1 MHTSF
6 SKEEKLILDKIKSY
20 CQYQERCTKEVRKKL
35 NTLKASTEST
45 EKIISFLKHN
55 DFLKDERFAQ
65 FFIQGKLRIKKWGK
79 IKLKYELK
87 SRGINYQIIET
98 SIKNIPD
105 DEYISYFDEF
115 SSNKIKFLKGTMDQ
129 KKRSFIN
136 YFTYRGWENDLIYQ
150 KLRDIN

>member
-55 DFLKDERFAQ
+55 DFLNDERFAQ

>member
-6 SKEEKLILDKIKSY
+6 SEEEKLILEKIKSY

-35 NTLKASTEST
+35 YNLKTSTEST
-45 EKIISFLKHN
+45 EKIISFLKNN
-55 DFLKDERFAQ
+55 DFFNDERFVK

-98 SIKNIPD
+98 SIKNISD
-105 DEYISYFDEF
+105 DEYISYFEEY
-115 SSNKIKFLKGTMDQ
+115 SSNKIKFLKGTLAQ

>member
-55 DFLKDERFAQ
+55 DFLNDERFVQ

>member
-6 SKEEKLILDKIKSY
+6 SKEEKLIIDKIKAY

-35 NTLKASTEST
+35 YTLKASTESI
-45 EKIISFLKHN
+45 EKIISFLTNN
-55 DFLKDERFAQ
+55 DLLNDERFVK

-98 SIKNIPD
+98 SIKNISD
-105 DEYISYFDEF
+105 DEYISYFEEF
-115 SSNKIKFLKGTMDQ
+115 SSNKIKFLKGTLEQ

>member
-6 SKEEKLILDKIKSY
+6 SKEEKLILEKIKSY
-20 CQYQERCTKEVRKKL
+20 CQYQERYTKEVRKKL
-35 NTLKASTEST
+35 YSLKTSTESI
-45 EKIISFLKHN
+45 EKIISFLTNK
-55 DFLKDERFAQ
+55 DFLSDERFTQ

-87 SRGINYQIIET
+87 SRGINYKLVDT
-98 SIKNIPD
+98 YLKNISD
-105 DEYISYFDEF
+105 DEYVSYFEEF
-115 SSNKIKFLKGTMDQ
+115 SSNKIKFLKGTLDQ

>member
-1 MHTSF
+1 MHISF
-6 SKEEKLILDKIKSY
+6 SEEEKLILEKIKSY

-35 NTLKASTEST
+35 YNLKTSTEST
-45 EKIISFLKHN
+45 EKIISFLTNN
-55 DFLKDERFAQ
+55 DFLNDERFVK

-98 SIKNIPD
+98 SIKNISD
-105 DEYISYFDEF
+105 DEYISYFEEF
-115 SSNKIKFLKGTMDQ
+115 SSNKIKFLKGTTDQ

>member
-1 MHTSF
+1 
-6 SKEEKLILDKIKSY
+6 LY
-20 CQYQERCTKEVRKKL
+20 
-35 NTLKASTEST
+35 TLKTSTEST
-45 EKIISFLKHN
+45 EKIISFLTKN
-55 DFLKDERFAQ
+55 DFLNDERFVK

-87 SRGINYQIIET
+87 SRGINYQIIEAF
-98 SIKNIPD
+98 IKDIPD
-105 DEYISYFDEF
+105 DEYISYFEEF
-115 SSNKIKFLKGTMDQ
+115 SSNKIKFLKGTVDQ

>member
-6 SKEEKLILDKIKSY
+6 NKEEKLIIDKIKSY

-35 NTLKASTEST
+35 YALKASTESI

-55 DFLKDERFAQ
+55 DFLKDERFVQ

-98 SIKNIPD
+98 SIKNIPV

>member
-1 MHTSF
+1 MHTSL

-35 NTLKASTEST
+35 YTLKASTESI

-55 DFLKDERFAQ
+55 DFLNDERFAQ

-87 SRGINYQIIET
+87 IRAINYQIIET

-105 DEYISYFDEF
+105 DEYISHFEEF

-150 KLRDIN
+150 KLREIN

>member
-6 SKEEKLILDKIKSY
+6 SKEEKLILEKIKSY

-35 NTLKASTEST
+35 YTFKTSTESI
-45 EKIISFLKHN
+45 EKIISFLINN
-55 DFLKDERFAQ
+55 DFLNDERFVK

-87 SRGINYQIIET
+87 SRGVNYQIIET
-98 SIKNIPD
+98 SIKNISD
-105 DEYISYFDEF
+105 DEYISYFEEF
-115 SSNKIKFLKGTMDQ
+115 SSNKIKFLKGTLDQ

>member
-6 SKEEKLILDKIKSY
+6 SKEEKLILEKIKSY

-35 NTLKASTEST
+35 YNLKTSTESS
-45 EKIISFLKHN
+45 EKIISFLTNN
-55 DFLKDERFAQ
+55 DFLNDERFVK

-87 SRGINYQIIET
+87 SRGVNYKLVDT
-98 SIKNIPD
+98 YLKNISD
-105 DEYISYFDEF
+105 DEYDSYFEEF
-115 SSNKIKFLKGTMDQ
+115 SSNKIKFLKGTLDQ

-136 YFTYRGWENDLIYQ
+136 YFTYRGWENELIYQ

>member
-1 MHTSF
+1 MHISF
-6 SKEEKLILDKIKSY
+6 SKEEELILEKIKSY

-35 NTLKASTEST
+35 YTFKTSTEST
-45 EKIISFLKHN
+45 EKIISFLTKN
-55 DFLKDERFAQ
+55 DFLNDERFVK

-87 SRGINYQIIET
+87 SRGINYQIIEAF
-98 SIKNIPD
+98 IKDIPD
-105 DEYISYFDEF
+105 DEYISYFEEF
-115 SSNKIKFLKGTMDQ
+115 SSNKIKFLKGTLDQ

>member
-6 SKEEKLILDKIKSY
+6 SKEEKLILEKIKSY

-35 NTLKASTEST
+35 YTLKTSTEST
-45 EKIISFLKHN
+45 EKIISFLTNN
-55 DFLKDERFAQ
+55 DFLNDERFTQ

-87 SRGINYQIIET
+87 SRGINYKLVDT
-98 SIKNIPD
+98 YLKNISD
-105 DEYISYFDEF
+105 DEYVSYFEEF
-115 SSNKIKFLKGTMDQ
+115 SSNKIKFLKGTLDQ

-136 YFTYRGWENDLIYQ
+136 YFTYRGWENELIYQ

>member
-6 SKEEKLILDKIKSY
+6 SEEEKLILEKIKSY

-35 NTLKASTEST
+35 YALKASTESI

-55 DFLKDERFAQ
+55 DFLNDQRFVQ

-98 SIKNIPD
+98 SIKNISD
-105 DEYISYFDEF
+105 EEYISYFEEF
-115 SSNKIKFLKGTMDQ
+115 SSNKIKFLKGTLDQ

>member
-6 SKEEKLILDKIKSY
+6 SKEEKLILEKIKSY
-20 CQYQERCTKEVRKKL
+20 CQYQERCIKEVRKKL
-35 NTLKASTEST
+35 YTLKVSTEST
-45 EKIISFLKHN
+45 EKIISFLTNN
-55 DFLKDERFAQ
+55 DLLNDERFVK

-98 SIKNIPD
+98 SIKNISD
-105 DEYISYFDEF
+105 DEYISYFEEF
-115 SSNKIKFLKGTMDQ
+115 SSNKIKFLKGTLEQ

>member
-1 MHTSF
+1 MHISF
-6 SKEEKLILDKIKSY
+6 SEEEKLILEKIKSY

-35 NTLKASTEST
+35 YNLKTSTEST
-45 EKIISFLKHN
+45 EKIISFLTNN
-55 DFLKDERFAQ
+55 DLLNDERFVK

-87 SRGINYQIIET
+87 SRGVNYQIIET
-98 SIKNIPD
+98 SIKDIPD
-105 DEYISYFDEF
+105 DEYISYFEEF
-115 SSNKIKFLKGTMDQ
+115 SSNKIKFLKGTLEQ

-150 KLRDIN
+150 KLKDIN

>member
-1 MHTSF
+1 
-6 SKEEKLILDKIKSY
+6 
-20 CQYQERCTKEVRKKL
+20 L
-35 NTLKASTEST
+35 N
-45 EKIISFLKHN
+45 
-55 DFLKDERFAQ
+55 DERFVK

-87 SRGINYQIIET
+87 SRGINYQIIEAF
-98 SIKNIPD
+98 IKDIPD
-105 DEYISYFDEF
+105 DEYISYFEEF
-115 SSNKIKFLKGTMDQ
+115 SSNKIKFLKGTVDQ

>member
-6 SKEEKLILDKIKSY
+6 SKEEKLILEKIKSY

-35 NTLKASTEST
+35 YSLKTSTESI
-45 EKIISFLKHN
+45 EKIISFLTNK
-55 DFLKDERFAQ
+55 DFLSDERCTQ

-87 SRGINYQIIET
+87 SRGINYKLVDT
-98 SIKNIPD
+98 YLKNISD
-105 DEYISYFDEF
+105 DEYVSYFEEF
-115 SSNKIKFLKGTMDQ
+115 SSNKIKFLKGTLDQ

>member
-6 SKEEKLILDKIKSY
+6 NKEEKLILDKIKSY
-20 CQYQERCTKEVRKKL
+20 CQYQERCTKEVKKKL

-55 DFLKDERFAQ
+55 DLLNDERFAQ

-87 SRGINYQIIET
+87 SRAINYQIIET
-98 SIKNIPD
+98 SIKSITD

-115 SSNKIKFLKGTMDQ
+115 SSNKIKFLKGTTDQ